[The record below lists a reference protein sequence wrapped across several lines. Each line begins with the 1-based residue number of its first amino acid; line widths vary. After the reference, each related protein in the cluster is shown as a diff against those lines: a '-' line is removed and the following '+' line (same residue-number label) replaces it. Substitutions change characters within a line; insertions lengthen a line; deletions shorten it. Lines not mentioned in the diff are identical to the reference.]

1 MLNKNS
7 KIFVAGHNGMVGSA
21 IIRALKDNNYK
32 NIYTI
37 SKNKLN
43 LTNQKD
49 TYNFLKKIKPDCVI
63 VAAAKVGG
71 IVANNNFKGDFIL
84 ENLLIQNNL
93 IIGSFENKINNLIF
107 LGSSCAYPKKTK
119 IPIKEEY
126 LLSGPLEPTNE
137 PYAVAKISGIK
148 LCESISKQYKK
159 NYFTIMPTNLYG
171 PNDNY
176 DLKTSHV
183 LPALI
188 KKVHLAKIRKQ
199 KFVKLLGT
207 GKAKRDY
214 LYVDDFA
221 QACVLIMKNYK
232 NHLIINVGS
241 QSEISILNLTKLV
254 MKVLDYE
261 VKITFDKIYSDGTL
275 RKMLDTTIIRKMGW
289 KPITL
294 LETGI
299 EKTYKDF
306 LLRI

>member
-1 MLNKNS
+1 
-7 KIFVAGHNGMVGSA
+7 MVGSA
-21 IIRALKDNNYK
+21 LVRILKNKNYK

-37 SKNKLN
+37 SKKNLN
-43 LTNQKD
+43 LANQKD
-49 TYNFLKKIKPDCVI
+49 TYDFLGKIKPDYVI

-71 IVANNNFKGDFIL
+71 IVANNNFRGDFIL
-84 ENLLIQNNL
+84 ENLLIQDNL
-93 IIGSFENKINNLIF
+93 IIGSFKNKIKNLIF
-107 LGSSCAYPKKTK
+107 LGSSCAYPKKIK

-126 LLSGPLEPTNE
+126 LLSGALEPTNE
-137 PYAVAKISGIK
+137 PYAVAKIAGIK

-159 NYFTIMPTNLYG
+159 NYFTVMPTNLYG

-199 KFVKLLGT
+199 KFIKLLGT

-221 QACVLIMKNYK
+221 RACCLIMEKKK
-232 NHLIINVGS
+232 NHSIINVGS
-241 QSEISILNLTKLV
+241 KSEISILQLTKLV

-261 VKITFDKIYSDGTL
+261 VQIKFDMSYSDGTI
-275 RKMLDTTIIRKMGW
+275 RKMLDTSIINKLGW
-289 KPITL
+289 KPITSL
-294 LETGI
+294 KTGI
-299 EKTYKDF
+299 EKTYRDF
-306 LLRI
+306 LLKS

>member
-1 MLNKNS
+1 
-7 KIFVAGHNGMVGSA
+7 MVGSA
-21 IIRALKDNNYK
+21 LVRILKNKNYK

-37 SKNKLN
+37 SKKNLN
-43 LTNQKD
+43 LANQKD
-49 TYNFLKKIKPDCVI
+49 TYNFLGKIKPDYVI

-71 IVANNNFKGDFIL
+71 IVANNNFRGDFII
-84 ENLLIQNNL
+84 ENLLIQSNL
-93 IIGSFENKINNLIF
+93 IIGSFKNKIKNLIF
-107 LGSSCAYPKKTK
+107 LGSSCAYPKKVK

-126 LLSGPLEPTNE
+126 LLSGALETTNE
-137 PYAVAKISGIK
+137 PYAVAKIAGIK

-159 NYFTIMPTNLYG
+159 NYFTVMPTNLYG

-199 KFVKLLGT
+199 KFIKLLGT

-221 QACVLIMKNYK
+221 RACCLIMEKKK
-232 NHLIINVGS
+232 NHSIINVGS
-241 QSEISILNLTKLV
+241 KSEISILQLTKLV

-261 VKITFDKIYSDGTL
+261 VQIKFDKSYSDGTI
-275 RKMLDTTIIRKMGW
+275 RKMLDTSIINKLGW
-289 KPITL
+289 KPITSL
-294 LETGI
+294 KTGI
-299 EKTYKDF
+299 EKTYRDF
-306 LLRI
+306 LLKN

>member
-7 KIFVAGHNGMVGSA
+7 KIFIAGHNGMVGSA
-21 IIRALKDNNYK
+21 LVRILKNKNYK

-37 SKNKLN
+37 SKKNLN
-43 LTNQKD
+43 LANQKD
-49 TYNFLKKIKPDCVI
+49 TYDFLGKIKPDYVI

-71 IVANNNFKGDFIL
+71 IVANNNFRGDFIL
-84 ENLLIQNNL
+84 ENLLIQDNL
-93 IIGSFENKINNLIF
+93 IIGSFKNKIKNLIF
-107 LGSSCAYPKKTK
+107 LGSSCAYPKKIK

-126 LLSGPLEPTNE
+126 LLSGALEPTNE
-137 PYAVAKISGIK
+137 PYAVAKIAGIK

-159 NYFTIMPTNLYG
+159 NYFTVMPTNLYG

-199 KFVKLLGT
+199 KFIKLLGT

-221 QACVLIMKNYK
+221 RACCLIMEKKK
-232 NHLIINVGS
+232 NHSIINVGS
-241 QSEISILNLTKLV
+241 KSEISILQLTKLV

-261 VKITFDKIYSDGTL
+261 VQIKFDMSYSDGTI
-275 RKMLDTTIIRKMGW
+275 RKMLDTSIINKLGW
-289 KPITL
+289 KPITSL
-294 LETGI
+294 KTGI
-299 EKTYKDF
+299 EKTYRDF
-306 LLRI
+306 LLKS

>member
-7 KIFVAGHNGMVGSA
+7 KIFIAGHNGMVGSA
-21 IIRALKDNNYK
+21 LVRILKNKNYK
-32 NIYTI
+32 NIYMI
-37 SKNKLN
+37 SKKNLN
-43 LTNQKD
+43 LANQKD
-49 TYNFLKKIKPDCVI
+49 TYNFLGKIKPDYVI

-71 IVANNNFKGDFIL
+71 IVANNNFRGDFII
-84 ENLLIQNNL
+84 ENLLIQSNL
-93 IIGSFENKINNLIF
+93 IIGSFKNKIKNLIF
-107 LGSSCAYPKKTK
+107 LGSSCAYPKKVK

-126 LLSGPLEPTNE
+126 LLSGALEPTNE
-137 PYAVAKISGIK
+137 PYAVAKIAGIK

-159 NYFTIMPTNLYG
+159 NYFTVMPTNLYG

-199 KFVKLLGT
+199 KFIKLLGT

-221 QACVLIMKNYK
+221 RACCLIMEKKK
-232 NHLIINVGS
+232 NHSIINVGS
-241 QSEISILNLTKLV
+241 KSEISILQLTKLV

-261 VKITFDKIYSDGTL
+261 VQIKFDKSYSDGTI
-275 RKMLDTTIIRKMGW
+275 RKMLDTSIINKLGW
-289 KPITL
+289 KPITSL
-294 LETGI
+294 KTGI
-299 EKTYKDF
+299 EKTYRDF
-306 LLRI
+306 LLKN

>member
-7 KIFVAGHNGMVGSA
+7 KIFIAGHNGMVGSA
-21 IIRALKDNNYK
+21 LVRILKNKNYK

-37 SKNKLN
+37 SKKNLN
-43 LTNQKD
+43 LANQKD
-49 TYNFLKKIKPDCVI
+49 TYNFLGKIKPDYVI

-71 IVANNNFKGDFIL
+71 IVANNNFRGDFII
-84 ENLLIQNNL
+84 ENLLIQSNL
-93 IIGSFENKINNLIF
+93 IIGSFKNKIKNLIF
-107 LGSSCAYPKKTK
+107 LGSSCAYPKKVK

-126 LLSGPLEPTNE
+126 LLSGALEPTNE
-137 PYAVAKISGIK
+137 PYAVAKIAGIK

-159 NYFTIMPTNLYG
+159 NYFTVMPTNLYG

-199 KFVKLLGT
+199 KFIKLLGT

-221 QACVLIMKNYK
+221 RACCLIMEKKK
-232 NHLIINVGS
+232 NHSIINVGS
-241 QSEISILNLTKLV
+241 KSEISILQLTKLV

-261 VKITFDKIYSDGTL
+261 VQIKFDKSYSDGTI
-275 RKMLDTTIIRKMGW
+275 RKMLDTSIINKLGW
-289 KPITL
+289 KPITSL
-294 LETGI
+294 KTGI
-299 EKTYKDF
+299 EKTYRDF
-306 LLRI
+306 LLKN